1 MTAAT
6 HRDWFGLDRFR
17 PGPRFV
23 RDGARC
29 FLLEEVGSTSDF
41 LLGRG
46 EPATGRICE
55 WDGWGWRAQP
65 LRNLRAVGEARLGTV
80 VVARRQTAGRGRQ
93 GRGWTDCG
101 GLHMSCVVPN
111 HRADFELGFSVWLGL
126 MVVLALRDDCGLDAR
141 LMWPNDV
148 MVRERK
154 IGGILV
160 DSIGHGAKSC
170 VVAGLGL
177 NLSTAP
183 EGFPPSLQGRATSIL
198 IETGH
203 VMRPGDIASL
213 VLRRVEA
220 ELDRFGSEGWHPFQQ
235 ALTCCDC
242 LLGQEV
248 TVHRAGRTRTGRAA
262 GFDDRGALRLITV
275 DGRIHRYHAGDVHL
289 EPSDGGVTTP
299 LLPTSPP
306 GQARAQD

>member
-80 VVARRQTAGRGRQ
+80 VVAHRQTAGRGRQ

-141 LMWPNDV
+141 TPFQFSGRGEV
-148 MVRERK
+148 YSFTTVR
-154 IGGILV
+154 
-160 DSIGHGAKSC
+160 D
-170 VVAGLGL
+170 
-177 NLSTAP
+177 AP
-183 EGFPPSLQGRATSIL
+183 EGPSEQVPYTVA
-198 IETGH
+198 
-203 VMRPGDIASL
+203 L
-213 VLRRVEA
+213 VRLEEGPLVTAQLTDLDQQDVEIGLPVEMVTRKLR
-220 ELDRFGSEGWHPFQQ
+220 
-235 ALTCCDC
+235 
-242 LLGQEV
+242 
-248 TVHRAGRTRTGRAA
+248 
-262 GFDDRGALRLITV
+262 
-275 DGRIHRYHAGDVHL
+275 
-289 EPSDGGVTTP
+289 SDGERGMLVYGYKFRP
-299 LLPTSPP
+299 LLRP
-306 GQARAQD
+306 AA